1 MSSGLA
7 SAGALFGLLA
17 ALGGEALF
25 GEMRWLYARIPH
37 PRLAVGLAVGSLDR
51 RLNRASRGARVRLL
65 RGALVAVVVP
75 LAAGAAG
82 LAIAALVDRLPYL
95 WLAQLLLIMSLIA
108 QRGPQRRVKE
118 AAALLG
124 QGGVIAGQEALRPMT
139 GLRAGALDG
148 LSLAGTVRVG
158 VLALAR
164 AFVAGVAAPC
174 FWFVLLGLPGLFMQQ
189 AVRVMAA
196 RFDGAGDEL
205 RYRDFGL
212 TATRLDDALMLLPAA
227 IGAAML
233 GLAAACVPDAH
244 PAAAFEAAWRARRD
258 PREWPAETMAAA
270 VALDQSSGAAALER
284 ARMLHAVACLINAGA
299 IAALALLLLSA

>member
-1 MSSGLA
+1 MSSALA
-7 SAGALFGLLA
+7 SAGALFGLLV

-37 PRLAVGLAVGSLDR
+37 PRLALGMAVGSLDR
-51 RLNRASRGARVRLL
+51 RLNRASRGTRARLV
-65 RGALVAVVVP
+65 RGALVALAVL

-95 WLAQLLLIMSLIA
+95 WLLQLLLIMSLIA

-139 GLRAGALDG
+139 GLPAGALDG
-148 LSLAGTVRVG
+148 LSLAGTVRIG

-164 AFVAGVAAPC
+164 AFVTGVVAPC

-196 RFDGAGDEL
+196 RLDGSGDER

-212 TATRLDDALMLLPAA
+212 TAARLDDALTLLPAA
-227 IGAAML
+227 IAAAML
-233 GLAAACVPDAH
+233 GLAAACVPNAH
-244 PAAAFEAAWRARRD
+244 PAAAFAAAWRARWT

-270 VALDQSSGAAALER
+270 VGLDESSSAAVLDR